1 MGIRI
6 EEALERIDN
15 LLETTEINIPANME
29 YPRGID
35 EDMKKLI
42 YLVLASVGIM
52 KKPRGYLPAVT
63 LKKIGIDITECEE
76 EDYNALAE
84 RMATTLVILRD
95 VSNLPCIIFKSIS
108 IYKEKGHEMIQFTLN
123 EDFKRRLMRYE
134 GYEFLSG
141 DFY

>member
-6 EEALERIDN
+6 EEAEHIDE
-15 LLETTEINIPANME
+15 LLETAEINVPANME

-42 YLVLASVGIM
+42 YLVLASVGVM
-52 KKPRGYLPAVT
+52 KKPRSYRPAVT
-63 LKKIGIDITECEE
+63 LKKIGIDITEYEK
-76 EDYNALAE
+76 EDCNELLE

-123 EDFKRRLMRYE
+123 EGFKRRLMRYE